1 MNAHNN
7 FQNFLTAH
15 YIDTVDSHESAIEI
29 LYDFYAESNEGDN
42 PQIRATLKKLR
53 SQLATADTDS
63 IMTTVFELCTLHEET
78 GFRGG
83 LNMGIALAKELSTME

>member
-1 MNAHNN
+1 MNAQNN
-7 FQNFLTAH
+7 FHNFLTAH
-15 YIDTVDSHESAIEI
+15 CADTMESHESAIEI

-63 IMTTVFELCTLHEET
+63 IMTTVFELCSLLEET

>member
-1 MNAHNN
+1 MNAQNN
-7 FQNFLTAH
+7 FHNFLTAH
-15 YIDTVDSHESAIEI
+15 CADTMESRESAIEI

-63 IMTTVFELCTLHEET
+63 IMTTVFELCSLHEEN

>member
-1 MNAHNN
+1 MNAQNN
-7 FQNFLTAH
+7 FHNFLTAH
-15 YIDTVDSHESAIEI
+15 CADTMESHESAIEI

-63 IMTTVFELCTLHEET
+63 IMTTVFELCSLHEET

>member
-1 MNAHNN
+1 MNAQNN
-7 FQNFLTAH
+7 FHNFLTAH
-15 YIDTVDSHESAIEI
+15 CADTMESHESAIEI

-63 IMTTVFELCTLHEET
+63 IMTTVFELCT
-78 GFRGG
+78 
-83 LNMGIALAKELSTME
+83 